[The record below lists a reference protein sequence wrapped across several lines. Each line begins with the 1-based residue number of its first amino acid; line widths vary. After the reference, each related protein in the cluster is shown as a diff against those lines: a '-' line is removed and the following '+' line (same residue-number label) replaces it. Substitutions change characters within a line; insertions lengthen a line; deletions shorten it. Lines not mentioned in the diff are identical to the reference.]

1 MNPAFHSI
9 VVHVLT
15 GAISIGAVMA
25 VVLFALRFSPLA
37 RLRHLSPALDLTA
50 LWSIWIGTV
59 VSVAGMATGLAIHS
73 VGASLNSPVLRNKTL
88 AGLLLI
94 LTFALYLF
102 LRHRYG
108 AKLWNNDLAAGGLAF
123 LAVAGLHWNV
133 VVNSIGGDVAGVP
146 SGYETIVAWSG
157 VDTRFT
163 YYLPTWTLITIAVI
177 SVAMLVIALTDR
189 KSPSASDERA
199 NAPVGD

>member
-15 GAISIGAVMA
+15 GALSIGAIAA
-25 VVLFALRFSPLA
+25 VGLFALRFSPLA
-37 RLRHLSPALDLTA
+37 RLRHLSPAIDLAA
-50 LWSIWIGTV
+50 LWSIWVGTV
-59 VSVAGMATGLAIHS
+59 VSVAGMGTGLAIHS
-73 VGASLNSPVLRNKTL
+73 LGASLNSPVLRNKTL

-94 LTFALYLF
+94 LTFAVYLF
-102 LRHRYG
+102 LRHRFG

-123 LAVAGLHWNV
+123 LAVAGLHWNI

-177 SVAMLVIALTDR
+177 SIAMLVIAWTDR
-189 KSPSASDERA
+189 GFASASDDRVDT
-199 NAPVGD
+199 PVAD